1 MPDSL
6 FSLTGKIIL
15 VTGSAGHIGRLL
27 VQQLTQAG
35 ARVWELDRHGSTAH
49 SPSLF
54 LPADLADASAIPTA
68 VRPILDSVDQL
79 DGFVH
84 CAAYVGTSEL
94 QGWLGDLSV
103 QSRETFDD
111 ALNVNLGSVFTLVK
125 TLLPVFQ
132 DSSLVFL
139 SSIYGSVGPD
149 MSLYEGTAMDNPL
162 AYGVSK
168 AGLNQLSRYLA
179 SRYASVLRSNALVL
193 GGVER
198 GQPASFQARY
208 CEKTPLNRMA
218 TEADIVGPVQFLLS
232 DAARYVTGT
241 EIPVDGGYLAR

>member
-1 MPDSL
+1 MSDDL
-6 FSLTGKIIL
+6 FSLTGKTIL
-15 VTGSAGHIGRLL
+15 ITGSAGHIGRLL
-27 VQQLTQAG
+27 VEQFSQAG
-35 ARVWELDRHGSTAH
+35 ATVWEMDKPD
-49 SPSLF
+49 SPAYSDALF
-54 LPADLADASAIPTA
+54 LPVDLSDGESIAGA
-68 VRPILDSVDQL
+68 VKPMLASVDSL

-84 CAAYVGTSEL
+84 CAAYVGTSRL
-94 QGWLGDLSV
+94 SGWLGDLSE
-103 QSRETFDD
+103 QSRETFDA
-111 ALNVNLGSVFTLVK
+111 ALDVNLGSVFSLVK
-125 TLLPVFQ
+125 TLLPVFN

-149 MSLYEGTAMDNPL
+149 FSLYEGTQMDNPL

-179 SRYASVLRSNALVL
+179 NRYAGVLRSNALVL

-198 GQPASFQARY
+198 GQPAAFIKRY
-208 CEKTPLNRMA
+208 VDRTPLERMA

-241 EIPVDGGYLAR
+241 ELPVDGGFLAR